1 MSTFFS
7 DWYYLAIRCTKQIW
21 RPLMALIPSLFIPL
35 FFFVVNSASLQ
46 SFSKVEGFPEGV
58 SYRDFI
64 APIALFTA
72 VFFSAGNAGIELVLD
87 ISSGYFKKLLIM
99 PINRLAIVFG
109 RLTEVAVQAVM
120 QGMIVLVLLLVVGVQ
135 FKTGVLGIL
144 AIFALLILF
153 AMAWSC
159 VGMIAA
165 LRTQNA
171 RLVQSLFVLVFPFL
185 YLTTSQA
192 PMNLLPPS
200 LVARLPAGSFV
211 FLKSRFLLYS
221 ARGLERVI
229 GYSRHPANSAVRAA
243 RAPSASR
250 SRSPSRSPPAAI
262 ARRRRPLRSPP
273 SATGGRPSSGSSPAP
288 C

>member
-1 MSTFFS
+1 MNEFLS
-7 DWYYLAIRCTKQIW
+7 DWYYLSIRCTKQIW

-72 VFFSAGNAGIELVLD
+72 VFFSAGNAGIELVQD

-99 PINRLAIVFG
+99 PINRLAIVLG
-109 RLTEVAVQAVM
+109 RLAEVAIQAVM
-120 QGMIVLVLLLVVGVQ
+120 QGMIVLVLLLVVGVK
-135 FKTGVLGIL
+135 FKTGVPGIL

-192 PMNLLPPS
+192 PLALLPPTFRTIAQ
-200 LVARLPAGSFV
+200 LNPITYIIEG
-211 FLKSRFLLYS
+211 
-221 ARGLERVI
+221 
-229 GYSRHPANSAVRAA
+229 VRALVLSGWSDPA
-243 RAPSASR
+243 IGKGFLT
-250 SRSPSRSPPAAI
+250 AAI
-262 ARRRRPLRSPP
+262 LFVVMVALTLASFRKTLK
-273 SATGGRPSSGSSPAP
+273 
-288 C
+288 